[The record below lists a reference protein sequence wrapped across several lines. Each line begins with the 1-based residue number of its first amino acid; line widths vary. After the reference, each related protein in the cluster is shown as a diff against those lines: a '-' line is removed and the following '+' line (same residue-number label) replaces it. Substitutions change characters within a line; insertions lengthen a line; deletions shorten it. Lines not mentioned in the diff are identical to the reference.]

1 MKDGIKELLQKIPAM
16 DKLLELPWVPDLE
29 NELGRTAVK
38 ALFSDVMNEIRTAI
52 RTGNTRALNAQ
63 QIIDE
68 AKKRM
73 ISRAHPSLR
82 SVTNATGVV
91 IHTNLGRS
99 CLAREAAEQVRNV
112 ALSYNTLEY
121 SLEAGARGHRN
132 AHVEW
137 LLCQVTGAE
146 AALVVNNNA
155 GAVLLVLAALAR
167 GKEVVVSRGELV
179 EIGGSF
185 RIPDIMAFSGA
196 KMVEVGTTNQT
207 HLWDFERALTEESAM
222 LLKVHPSNFAIK
234 GYHGMVDRA
243 ALAKLAHDHGLVFV
257 EDLGSGMLVKTGVP
271 VLDAEPTV
279 RDCLKLGVDVV
290 TFSGDK
296 MLGGP
301 QIGCVAGSSI
311 FIDKLRKNPFIRALR
326 VDKMTLAAFETT
338 LRLYIKGDESSIPTL
353 SMVKKSNEQMK
364 KDAQK
369 LARRIKNMLSSINRN
384 NYELSVENVDDAV
397 GGGAFPET
405 PLIGWGVKLR
415 IKGRESSVS
424 LAEKL
429 RRSSF
434 PVVAGIQENKLI
446 FHVRT
451 LHADDYEKIIFALR
465 EVLTVKEGS

>member
-1 MKDGIKELLQKIPAM
+1 MREGIKELLQKIPAM

-38 ALFSDVMNEIRTAI
+38 ALFSDVMNEIRDAI
-52 RTGNTRALNAQ
+52 RAGSIRALNAE
-63 QIIDE
+63 QIVEE

-73 ISRAHPSLR
+73 TFRAHPSLR
-82 SVTNATGVV
+82 PVTNATGVV

-99 CLAREAAEQVRNV
+99 CLAREAADQVHKV

-132 AHVEW
+132 SHVEW

-155 GAVLLVLAALAR
+155 GAVLLALAALAR
-167 GKEVVVSRGELV
+167 GKEVVISRGELV

-234 GYHGMVDRA
+234 GYHGMVDRTE
-243 ALAKLAHDHGLVFV
+243 LAKLAHDRGLVFV
-257 EDLGSGMLVKTGVP
+257 EDLGSGMLIKTGVP
-271 VLDAEPTV
+271 ALDVEPTV
-279 RDCLKLGVDVV
+279 RDCLKSGVDVV

-301 QIGCVAGSSI
+301 QIGCIAGSSV
-311 FIDKLRKNPFIRALR
+311 FIDKLRKNPFVRALR
-326 VDKMTLAAFETT
+326 VDKMTLAAFEAT
-338 LRLYIKGDESSIPTL
+338 LRLYIKGSESSIPTL
-353 SMVKKSNEQMK
+353 CMVQKTSDQMK

-369 LARRIKNMLSSINRN
+369 LTRRIKSLLSTIGRN
-384 NYELSVENVDDAV
+384 NYEMSVENVEDAV

-415 IKGRESSVS
+415 IIGRESSAS
-424 LAEKL
+424 LAERL
-429 RRSSF
+429 RRSSL
-434 PVVAGIQENKLI
+434 PVVVGLQENKLI

-451 LHADDYEKIIFALR
+451 LHSDDYDKIISALK